1 MSPLVSTSPML
12 PPLPTAGGL
21 TLARA
26 LVEGQLARGQE
37 VSRSTLA
44 ARLSIAGLVEDHLV
58 AVLCVLVSEGT
69 VESVWRDG
77 ALYLRRCTLAS

>member
-1 MSPLVSTSPML
+1 MHPAAARPATL
-12 PPLPTAGGL
+12 PPLPAPDGL
-21 TLARA
+21 SLARA
-26 LVEGQLARGQE
+26 LVLGQLGSGGE
-37 VSRSTLA
+37 VSRATLA
-44 ARLSIAGLVEDHLV
+44 ARLGVAGLVEDHLV